1 LTASAAFAGVAD
13 CKKIDVPLERLACY
27 DNLAAAKPAATAA
40 KRVKPELVLSTQ
52 PQRAQAAQIAAFP
65 PVDPPGKLWWF
76 EAEQSFYGLS
86 KGRSSPLIISG
97 DSTITASNT
106 FAPIPTAPGFIGLS
120 TQQTALGRFLAN
132 ENTLFGGDGL
142 NTGIRSGEALRFGRW
157 LDPEHN
163 QAIEGGG
170 FYIGRGSSSF
180 ASAPDGKA
188 VAIPFAD
195 ANGVG
200 QLFVVNRPLTVTNTR
215 VSVNTT
221 PAVFVHLFDTA
232 TSDQATGAAMAN
244 YNNSLWGLDLNYRLR
259 TPLLRGRGMNVDVSA
274 GVKYVNF
281 NETLALTT
289 SSTASHAETTTF
301 DPALGL
307 PPPANSTFTNS
318 STTTTATNDVI
329 KTSNKFI
336 GPQFGI
342 RGDIALT
349 DRWSISS
356 DAKVAIGANSQTLSV
371 SGATGTTTAT
381 TTTPT
386 QTTMLAGIPLTTA
399 TGPAVTTT
407 TSTASANGIFA
418 SPNNS
423 GDRTRTVF
431 AYLPSGTF
439 KLNYDVVP
447 DTVTLSLGYNVFWIS
462 DVLRASNQTFSAGAP
477 TFAQSGLLAQGV
489 TLSAK
494 AKF

>member
-1 LTASAAFAGVAD
+1 
-13 CKKIDVPLERLACY
+13 
-27 DNLAAAKPAATAA
+27 
-40 KRVKPELVLSTQ
+40 
-52 PQRAQAAQIAAFP
+52 
-65 PVDPPGKLWWF
+65 
-76 EAEQSFYGLS
+76 
-86 KGRSSPLIISG
+86 
-97 DSTITASNT
+97 
-106 FAPIPTAPGFIGLS
+106 
-120 TQQTALGRFLAN
+120 
-132 ENTLFGGDGL
+132 
-142 NTGIRSGEALRFGRW
+142 
-157 LDPEHN
+157 
-163 QAIEGGG
+163 
-170 FYIGRGSSSF
+170 
-180 ASAPDGKA
+180 
-188 VAIPFAD
+188 
-195 ANGVG
+195 
-200 QLFVVNRPLTVTNTR
+200 
-215 VSVNTT
+215 
-221 PAVFVHLFDTA
+221 
-232 TSDQATGAAMAN
+232 
-244 YNNSLWGLDLNYRLR
+244 
-259 TPLLRGRGMNVDVSA
+259 MNVDVSA